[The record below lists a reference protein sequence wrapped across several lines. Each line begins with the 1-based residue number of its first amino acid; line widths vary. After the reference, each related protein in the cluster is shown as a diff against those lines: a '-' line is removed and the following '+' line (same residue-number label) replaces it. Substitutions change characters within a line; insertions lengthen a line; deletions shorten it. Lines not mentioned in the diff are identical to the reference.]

1 MKSREEIIEVLRGLK
16 NLPTLPDA
24 ATRVIELSSDPDV
37 SPKALAEAVE
47 RDPIIATR
55 LLKLVNSPYFGIRG
69 TVGSIQQALV
79 FLGVSNLR
87 NLVLSTCAVDLFN
100 QDGCIGSFS
109 RGELW
114 RHSLATAMAARELAK
129 VTRACDPE
137 IAFTAGLI
145 HDVGKIVLDRHFHDD
160 FAVVIEFMDS
170 SGFAMVEAER
180 AVIEADHAEIGLYLA
195 MHWALPEVLQAA
207 IGGHHAPD
215 AESKHAKLAALIG
228 YADHVARTLKQGDGG
243 GPAPVLGQPF
253 RDVFPL
259 EDGFLEQF
267 CDEHGEALAEHIQ
280 TLANIGSK

>member
-1 MKSREEIIEVLRGLK
+1 MKSREEIIEVLRGIK

-24 ATRVIELSSDPDV
+24 ATRVIELSADPDV

-69 TVGSIQQALV
+69 TVVSIHQALV

-87 NLVLSTCAVDLFN
+87 NLVLSTCAVDLFS
-100 QDGCIGSFS
+100 QDGKIGSFS

-114 RHSLATAMAARELAK
+114 RHSIATAIAARELAK

-160 FAVVIEFMDS
+160 FENVIEFMDT
-170 SGFAMVEAER
+170 SGFSMLDSER
-180 AVIEADHAEIGLYLA
+180 AVIEADHAEIGLFLA
-195 MHWALPEVLQAA
+195 MHWSLPEVLQQA
-207 IGGHHAPD
+207 IGGHHAPE
-215 AESKHAKLAALIG
+215 AGSKHAKVAALVG
-228 YADHVARTLKQGDGG
+228 YADHVARSLKQGDGG
-243 GPAPVLGQPF
+243 GPSPVLGPAFQQALP
-253 RDVFPL
+253 V
-259 EDGFLEQF
+259 EDCL
-267 CDEHGEALAEHIQ
+267 LAEFCAERGEELSQHIE
-280 TLANIGSK
+280 TLAGISGR